1 MALIAFDLD
10 NTLGYFSHVGVWA
23 DFFSLENLENPFNL
37 TPNPKFKLTSE
48 LREKLRAA
56 EKLYVKKI
64 LENEEIVKSILRPN
78 LDAMILPLITA
89 KKEGRVRA
97 ICIYSNTWNT
107 FTPGLGK
114 ALIETLYNCENL
126 FDCVVDASH
135 PIRTPD
141 WSNRLQG
148 NQIKT
153 FHVLKAI
160 FKQLC
165 GVKGS
170 IKESDILFVDE
181 RLVKHTIANSESKG
195 LIYLKPSEYLP
206 KLPMSL
212 LKKVFNIGI
221 EVLEESGLF
230 KDTEYLESDVF
241 HCIKFGPWDK
251 INTYIPLQNIFEL
264 IQIAEENLRASALV
278 GHEFVDDTEEIT
290 ECMEKFFIKNS

>member
-1 MALIAFDLD
+1 MALVAFDLD

-37 TPNPKFKLTSE
+37 SLNPKFKLSKE
-48 LREKLRAA
+48 LREKLRGA
-56 EKLYVKKI
+56 EKLYIKKI
-64 LENEEIVKSILRPN
+64 LESELIVKSILRPN
-78 LDAMILPLITA
+78 LDAMILPLIAA
-89 KKEGRVRA
+89 KKQGKIRA

-135 PIRTPD
+135 PIRAAD

-153 FHVLKAI
+153 FQVLKSI
-160 FKQLC
+160 FRQLC

-170 IKESDILFVDE
+170 IKESDVLFVDE
-181 RLVKHTIANSESKG
+181 RLEKHAISSSESKG
-195 LIYLKPSEYLP
+195 LIYLKPTEYLP
-206 KLPMSL
+206 KLQMSL

-230 KDTEYLESDVF
+230 KDTHYLESDVF

-251 INTYIPLQNIFEL
+251 INIYIPVQNIFEL

-278 GHEFVDDTEEIT
+278 GHDFVDDTDDIIQ
-290 ECMEKFFIKNS
+290 CINRFLIIVP